1 MPRQIERKVGKFVLT
16 YSCQYDMLIVVKGV
30 TVHEK
35 EISSWVNSLNT
46 FA

>member
-16 YSCQYDMLIVVKGV
+16 YSCQYDMLIAVKGV

-35 EISSWVNSLNT
+35 EISSWFNSINIY
-46 FA
+46 A